1 MENSRKVFTLNKIRK
16 KKKEFRS
23 VQMELTLKTDVI
35 KKLISKEDILLI
47 YIYHRSKKFIRAF
60 LKE

>member
-1 MENSRKVFTLNKIRK
+1 
-16 KKKEFRS
+16 
-23 VQMELTLKTDVI
+23 MELTLKTDVI